1 MFPNWLQSGLPR
13 QVFAEKYLKISFSQN
28 GEDDYIRGH
37 FWSEIL
43 AGYKGTYLDIGC
55 FSETLYSNTKLLS
68 LIGWHGVVVDAN
80 PELIEPWLAAR
91 PQDHFFNLCIS
102 PSGSSQE
109 GLEFFRFKD
118 GAMSTAN
125 PDRAQELIN
134 KGWEILDK
142 LKVPAMS
149 LQALATKV
157 NNKGLI
163 NPDLISIDIEMV
175 NFLPDLSE
183 FLSIL
188 KPRLLCMECVSDD
201 VSLRSLF
208 NSTEAKKLSEADYE
222 PVAFIGG
229 NIFAVPKQSSN
240 QIIVFG

>member
-28 GEDDYIRGH
+28 GEDDFIRGH

-80 PELIEPWLAAR
+80 PELIEPWLSAR
-91 PQDHFFNLCIS
+91 PLDHFFNLCIS
-102 PSGSSQE
+102 PSSSSQE

-125 PDRAQELIN
+125 PDRAQELVT

-142 LKVPAMS
+142 IKVPALS
-149 LQALATKV
+149 LQALACKV
-157 NNKGLI
+157 KNKGLI

-175 NFLPDLSE
+175 DFLPDLPE
-183 FLSIL
+183 FLCIL
-188 KPRLLCMECVSDD
+188 QPRLLCMECVSDNI
-201 VSLRSLF
+201 SLRSLF
-208 NSTEAKKLSEADYE
+208 SSTEAIKLTEANYE

-229 NIFAVPKQSSN
+229 NILAVPKSSSS
-240 QIIVFG
+240 QIVVFG

>member
-28 GEDDYIRGH
+28 GEDDYIRAH

-43 AGYKGTYLDIGC
+43 TGYKGTYLDIGC
-55 FSETLYSNTKLLS
+55 FSETLYFNTKLLS

-91 PQDHFFNLCIS
+91 PSDHFFNLCIS
-102 PSGSSQE
+102 PSLSSQE

-125 PDRAQELIN
+125 PDRAQELVT
-134 KGWEILDK
+134 KGWEMLDK
-142 LKVPAMS
+142 VKVPALS
-149 LQALATKV
+149 LKALASKV
-157 NNKGLI
+157 KNKGLI

-175 NFLPDLSE
+175 DFLPDLPE

-188 KPRLLCMECVSDD
+188 KPRLLCMECVSSD
-201 VSLRSLF
+201 VNLRNLF
-208 NSTEAKKLSEADYE
+208 NSKEAKKLTVADYE
-222 PVAFIGG
+222 PVNFIGG
-229 NIFAVPKQSSN
+229 NIFAVPKNSSS
-240 QIIVFG
+240 QTIVFG